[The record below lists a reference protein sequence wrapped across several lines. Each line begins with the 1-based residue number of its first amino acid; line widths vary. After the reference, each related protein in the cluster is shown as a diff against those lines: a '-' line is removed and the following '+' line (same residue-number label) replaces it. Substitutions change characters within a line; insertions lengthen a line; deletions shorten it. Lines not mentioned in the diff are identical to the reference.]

1 MKEWIPKLRKDIEI
15 IPTFYDGKRALLVK
29 DSLGLIKEPFLIHG
43 DILSFLGLIDGN
55 RTIRDIQL
63 DFIRMKRGAFV
74 SSQEVEKILTELDS
88 IFLLE
93 SETYLQEREKILV
106 SYSFLIKR
114 AAFHAGHSYP
124 QEPEELRVFLNS
136 FFTQDKESP
145 FQGRE
150 TAALIAPHIDLNV
163 GRKVYARAYQAI
175 REAHPK
181 RVLLLGTGHSI
192 YNSLFSLTEKDFE
205 TPLGTLR
212 TDKDWVR
219 TLKLAG
225 KGIIASDDIAH
236 RSEHSLEFQLLF
248 LQYLFGSDFSFVP
261 ILCGPVQPY
270 LQNVSRPRDIPGLE
284 KFLGV
289 LESYLKEEDSILVV
303 AGIDLSHVGPK
314 FGHGQRASFLKIEAK
329 SHDMALL
336 EAVCKGNVEE
346 FWKEAKRINNR
357 YNVCGLS
364 CLAILLEVLPQRKGC
379 LLDYEFWEEEAT
391 QSAVSFAAVAVEK

>member
-1 MKEWIPKLRKDIEI
+1 MPKLRKDIEI
-15 IPTFYDGKRALLVK
+15 IPTIYDGKRALLVK
-29 DSLGLIKEPFLIHG
+29 DSLGLIKDPFLIHG
-43 DILSFLGLIDGN
+43 EILSFLGLIDGN

-63 DFIRMKRGAFV
+63 DLIRMKKGAFV

-93 SETYLQEREKILV
+93 SETYLREKEKTLV
-106 SYSFLIKR
+106 SYSLLTKR
-114 AAFHAGHSYP
+114 AAFHAGRSYP
-124 QEPEELRVFLNS
+124 QEPGELRMFLNS
-136 FFTQDKESP
+136 FFTQDKEPP

-150 TAALIAPHIDLNV
+150 AAALIAPHIDLNV
-163 GRKVYARAYQAI
+163 GRKAYARAYQVI
-175 REAHPK
+175 REARPK
-181 RVLLLGTGHSI
+181 RVLLLGTGHSL

-219 TLKLAG
+219 TLRLAG
-225 KGIIASDDIAH
+225 KGIVASDDIAH

-248 LQYLFGSDFSFVP
+248 LQYLFGSDFSFIP

-284 KFLGV
+284 KFLGA
-289 LESYLKEEDSILVV
+289 LESYLKEQDSTLVV
-303 AGIDLSHVGPK
+303 VGIDLSHVGPK
-314 FGHGQRASFLKIEAK
+314 FGHGQRASFLKMEAK

-336 EAVCKGNVEE
+336 EAVCEGDVEE
-346 FWKEAKRINNR
+346 FWKETKRINNR

-364 CLAILLEVLPQRKGC
+364 CLATLLEIYPQRKGY